1 MQRIKT
7 LNGKKDSTVTTQD
20 LESASPGIRIPT
32 WTTVAP
38 KRLAT
43 PHPFSSP
50 LRYTALRQHACAG
63 GTAAACT
70 CNTTC
75 NGHASQHTGAPPL
88 VHALHYPVRFCTMW
102 RSTVVRPAGVA
113 LRLTGLSLPLHCRGP
128 CKLCFERRTYMRAQG
143 TAATRSRKKKFRRA
157 CRCSGPSRC
166 RRRSS
171 TSRSRFCRSCAGSG
185 PNSAGTVLAL
195 KPCDET

>member
-1 MQRIKT
+1 MKSEGTACNILKT
-7 LNGKKDSTVTTQD
+7 LNGKKDSTTTRD

-32 WTTVAP
+32 WTTVAS

-128 CKLCFERRTYMRAQG
+128 CKLCFERRTYM
-143 TAATRSRKKKFRRA
+143 
-157 CRCSGPSRC
+157 P
-166 RRRSS
+166 
-171 TSRSRFCRSCAGSG
+171 
-185 PNSAGTVLAL
+185 SAGDRGDTKQEKGISQGVQMLRSKQVQKALVDLAIEIL
-195 KPCDET
+195 S